1 MGMTL
6 TYRLTMKE
14 EFALLRK
21 LEKQEGRKLGK
32 REFADWCERFERS
45 HSPEERKAFL
55 EKP

>member
-1 MGMTL
+1 MTL

-55 EKP
+55 ETP